1 MMIEKLTKM
10 EEKLVDCLSGQLD
23 MGIEHVDTEEAYKV
37 VDIIKD
43 LAEAKYYCSIT
54 EAMEESEYGEDYT
67 EKGRKFYNGN
77 RMKRRYYSE
86 PYDMQKSDMGYQQNE
101 SRYDRNRR
109 YFTEAKISGQ
119 EDTQKLEHFLD
130 TFQDDFTEMLP
141 KMTPQEKQI
150 AKQKFTA
157 WAQKV

>member
-1 MMIEKLTKM
+1 MIEKLTKM
-10 EEKLVDCLSGQLD
+10 EEKLVDCLSSQLD
-23 MGIEHVDTEEAYKV
+23 MGIEKVDTEEAYKV

-54 EAMEESEYGEDYT
+54 EAMEESEYGEDYD
-67 EKGRKFYNGN
+67 EKGRKFYGGN

-86 PYDMQKSDMGYQQNE
+86 PYDMQKDRME

-109 YFTEAKISGQ
+109 YFTEAKLSGQ
-119 EDTQKLEHFLD
+119 EDTEKLDKFLE
-130 TFQDDFTEMLP
+130 TFQEDFLEMIP
-141 KMTPQEKQI
+141 KLTPQEKTI